1 MKKKAFVAMGLTAC
15 LVAALGMTA
24 CSSTKNE
31 VVTSEPETP
40 AVTSTPEE
48 AEEPIVAETP
58 ETSEGEETED
68 VEEMPASETYFG
80 TVASIEKDEE
90 GNVISIS
97 LTSEENGDYVMNVT
111 DNTVWVDAV
120 EKVKASQEDLAEG
133 ETIYVYHSPVS
144 TRSLPPQSEA
154 FAVVLNDPQD
164 IAVGVYHEV
173 EDIVTNGEIFTI
185 TTDNGGLYL
194 NVTSDTQVKDYT
206 TGDSAEIGNVDRG
219 DRIIAW
225 YDAVA
230 MSYPGQA
237 NVSDILVLPAVET
250 VETVETE
257 SDTADVDAASADV
270 DTASAP
276 AEDAELEA
284 ESEVAVEDEA
294 ASSEVTKAD
303 K

>member
-1 MKKKAFVAMGLTAC
+1 MKKKAFVAMGLAVC

-24 CSSTKNE
+24 CSSTQNE

-48 AEEPIVAETP
+48 AEEPIATETP

-120 EKVKASQEDLAEG
+120 EKAKASQEDLTEG

-154 FAVVLNDPQD
+154 FAIVLNVPKD

-173 EDIVTNGEIFTI
+173 EEVT
-185 TTDNGGLYL
+185 TTKNDTRLLTNNGGLYL
-194 NVTSDTQVKDYT
+194 IISDETAVKDYET
-206 TGDSAEIGNVDRG
+206 SEVADISAVAEGDHV
-219 DRIIAW
+219 IAW

-250 VETVETE
+250 VETDT
-257 SDTADVDAASADV
+257 DTADVDAASAD
-270 DTASAP
+270 DTAP
-276 AEDAELEA
+276 AEDTELEA
-284 ESEVAVEDEA
+284 DSEVAVEDEA

>member
-1 MKKKAFVAMGLTAC
+1 MKKKAFVAMGLAAC

-48 AEEPIVAETP
+48 AEEPIATETP
-58 ETSEGEETED
+58 ETSEGEGTED
-68 VEEMPASETYFG
+68 VEEMPASATYFG
-80 TVASIEKDEE
+80 TIESIEKDEE

-120 EKVKASQEDLAEG
+120 EKVKASQEDLTEG

-154 FAVVLNDPQD
+154 FAVVLNVPQD
-164 IAVGVYHEV
+164 IAVGIYHEV
-173 EDIVTNGEIFTI
+173 EEVNTTENDTRLLTN
-185 TTDNGGLYL
+185 NGGLYL
-194 NVTSDTQVKDYT
+194 VISDETAVKDYE
-206 TGDSAEIGNVDRG
+206 TGEVADISAVAEG
-219 DRIIAW
+219 DHVIAW

-250 VETVETE
+250 VETEA
-257 SDTADVDAASADV
+257 DTADVDAASA
-270 DTASAP
+270 P
-276 AEDAELEA
+276 AEA

>member
-1 MKKKAFVAMGLTAC
+1 MKKKAFVAMGLAAC

-48 AEEPIVAETP
+48 TEEPITAETP

-68 VEEMPASETYFG
+68 VEEMPASATYFG
-80 TVASIEKDEE
+80 TVESIEKDEE

-120 EKVKASQEDLAEG
+120 EKVKASQEDLTEG

-154 FAVVLNDPQD
+154 FAVVLNVPQD

-173 EDIVTNGEIFTI
+173 EEVT
-185 TTDNGGLYL
+185 TTENDTRLLTNNGGLYL
-194 NVTSDTQVKDYT
+194 IISDETAVKDYE
-206 TGDSAEIGNVDRG
+206 TGDVADISAVAEG
-219 DRIIAW
+219 DHVIAW
-225 YDAVA
+225 YDAVV

-250 VETVETE
+250 VETE
-257 SDTADVDAASADV
+257 DDAADVDD
-270 DTASAP
+270 ASAP

>member
-1 MKKKAFVAMGLTAC
+1 MKKKAFVAMGLAAC

-48 AEEPIVAETP
+48 TEEPITAETP

-80 TVASIEKDEE
+80 TVANIEKDEE
-90 GNVISIS
+90 GNVVSIS

-120 EKVKASQEDLAEG
+120 EKVKASQEDLTEG
-133 ETIYVYHSPVS
+133 ETIYVYHSPIS

-154 FAVVLNDPQD
+154 FAVVLNVPQD

-173 EDIVTNGEIFTI
+173 EEVT
-185 TTDNGGLYL
+185 TTENETRLLTNNGGLYL
-194 NVTSDTQVKDYT
+194 IISDETAVKDYE
-206 TGDSAEIGNVDRG
+206 TGEVADISAVAEG
-219 DRIIAW
+219 DRVIAW

-250 VETVETE
+250 VETEA
-257 SDTADVDAASADV
+257 DTADVDDV
-270 DTASAP
+270 SAP
-276 AEDAELEA
+276 AEDAELED

-303 K
+303 KQ

>member
-1 MKKKAFVAMGLTAC
+1 MKKKAFVAMGLAAC

-48 AEEPIVAETP
+48 TEEPITAETP

-68 VEEMPASETYFG
+68 VEEVPTSETYFG
-80 TVASIEKDEE
+80 TVESIEKDEE
-90 GNVISIS
+90 GNVVSIS

-120 EKVKASQEDLAEG
+120 EKVKASQEDLTEG

-154 FAVVLNDPQD
+154 FAVVLNVPQD
-164 IAVGVYHEV
+164 VAVGVYHEV
-173 EDIVTNGEIFTI
+173 EEVT
-185 TTDNGGLYL
+185 TTENDTRLLTNNGGLYL
-194 NVTSDTQVKDYT
+194 VISDETAVKDYE
-206 TGDSAEIGNVDRG
+206 TGEIADISAVAEG
-219 DRIIAW
+219 DRVIAW

-250 VETVETE
+250 VETE
-257 SDTADVDAASADV
+257 SDTADVDDAP
-270 DTASAP
+270 AP
-276 AEDAELEA
+276 AEDAELED
-284 ESEVAVEDEA
+284 ESKVAVEDEA

>member
-1 MKKKAFVAMGLTAC
+1 MKKKAFVAMGLAVC

-24 CSSTKNE
+24 CSSTQNE

-48 AEEPIVAETP
+48 AEEPIATETP

-80 TVASIEKDEE
+80 TVESIEKDEE

-120 EKVKASQEDLAEG
+120 EKVKASQEDLTEG

-154 FAVVLNDPQD
+154 FAVVLNVPKD

-173 EDIVTNGEIFTI
+173 EEVT
-185 TTDNGGLYL
+185 TTENDTRLLTNNGGLYL
-194 NVTSDTQVKDYT
+194 IISDETAVKDYE
-206 TGDSAEIGNVDRG
+206 TGEIADISAVAEG
-219 DRIIAW
+219 DRVIAW

-250 VETVETE
+250 VETEA
-257 SDTADVDAASADV
+257 DTADVDAASAD
-270 DTASAP
+270 DTAP

-284 ESEVAVEDEA
+284 DSEVAVEDEA

>member
-1 MKKKAFVAMGLTAC
+1 MKKKAFVAMGLAVC
-15 LVAALGMTA
+15 LVAVLGMTA

-48 AEEPIVAETP
+48 AEEPIATETP

-154 FAVVLNDPQD
+154 FAVVLNVPQD

-206 TGDSAEIGNVDRG
+206 TGESAEIGNVDRG

-250 VETVETE
+250 EAETVETE
-257 SDTADVDAASADV
+257 ADTADV

>member
-1 MKKKAFVAMGLTAC
+1 MKKKAFVAMGLAAC

-24 CSSTKNE
+24 CSSTKNG

-48 AEEPIVAETP
+48 AEEPIATETP
-58 ETSEGEETED
+58 ETSEGEGTED

-120 EKVKASQEDLAEG
+120 EKVKDSQEDLTEG

-154 FAVVLNDPQD
+154 FAVVLNVPQD

-173 EDIVTNGEIFTI
+173 EEVT
-185 TTDNGGLYL
+185 TTENDTRLLTNNGGLYL
-194 NVTSDTQVKDYT
+194 IISDETAVKDYE
-206 TGDSAEIGNVDRG
+206 TGEVADISAVAEG
-219 DRIIAW
+219 DRVIAW

-250 VETVETE
+250 VETEA
-257 SDTADVDAASADV
+257 DTADVDADSDV
-270 DTASAP
+270 
-276 AEDAELEA
+276 DAELEA
-284 ESEVAVEDEA
+284 ESEAAVEAEA
-294 ASSEVTKAD
+294 AYSEVTKAD

>member
-1 MKKKAFVAMGLTAC
+1 MKKKAFVAIGMAAC

-24 CSSTKNE
+24 CSSTENE

-48 AEEPIVAETP
+48 AEEPIATETP

-120 EKVKASQEDLAEG
+120 EKVKASQEDLTEG

-154 FAVVLNDPQD
+154 FAVVLNVPQD

-173 EDIVTNGEIFTI
+173 EEVT
-185 TTDNGGLYL
+185 TTENDTRLLTNNGGLYL
-194 NVTSDTQVKDYT
+194 IISDETAVKDYE
-206 TGDSAEIGNVDRG
+206 TGEVADISAVAEG
-219 DRIIAW
+219 DRVIAW

-250 VETVETE
+250 VETEA
-257 SDTADVDAASADV
+257 DTADVDA
-270 DTASAP
+270 ASAP

>member
-1 MKKKAFVAMGLTAC
+1 MKKKAFVAMGLAVC
-15 LVAALGMTA
+15 LVAVLGMTA

-48 AEEPIVAETP
+48 AEEPIATETP

-154 FAVVLNDPQD
+154 FAVVLNVPQD

-206 TGDSAEIGNVDRG
+206 TGESAEIGNVDRG

-250 VETVETE
+250 VETEA
-257 SDTADVDAASADV
+257 DTADVDADSADV
-270 DTASAP
+270 D
-276 AEDAELEA
+276 DELEA

>member
-48 AEEPIVAETP
+48 TEEPIATETP

-120 EKVKASQEDLAEG
+120 EKVKASQEDLTEG

-154 FAVVLNDPQD
+154 FAVVLNVPQD

-173 EDIVTNGEIFTI
+173 EEVT
-185 TTDNGGLYL
+185 TTENETRLLTNNGGLYL
-194 NVTSDTQVKDYT
+194 IISDETAVKDYE
-206 TGDSAEIGNVDRG
+206 TGEVADISAVAEG
-219 DRIIAW
+219 DRVIAW

-250 VETVETE
+250 VETE
-257 SDTADVDAASADV
+257 SDTADVDD
-270 DTASAP
+270 ASAP

>member
-1 MKKKAFVAMGLTAC
+1 MKKKAFVAMGLAVC

-24 CSSTKNE
+24 CSSTQNE

-48 AEEPIVAETP
+48 AEEPIATETP
-58 ETSEGEETED
+58 ETSDGEETED

-80 TVASIEKDEE
+80 TVESIEKDEE

-120 EKVKASQEDLAEG
+120 EKVKASQEDLTEG

-154 FAVVLNDPQD
+154 FAVVLNVPQD

-173 EDIVTNGEIFTI
+173 EEVT
-185 TTDNGGLYL
+185 TTENDTRLLTNNGGLYL
-194 NVTSDTQVKDYT
+194 IISDETAVKDYE
-206 TGDSAEIGNVDRG
+206 TGEVADISAVAEG
-219 DRIIAW
+219 DRVIAW

-237 NVSDILVLPAVET
+237 NVSDILVLPAVK
-250 VETVETE
+250 TVETE
-257 SDTADVDAASADV
+257 ADTADVDADSAD
-270 DTASAP
+270 DAASDV
-276 AEDAELEA
+276 DAELEA
-284 ESEVAVEDEA
+284 ESEVAVEAEA
-294 ASSEVTKAD
+294 AYSEVTKAD

>member
-1 MKKKAFVAMGLTAC
+1 MKKKAFVAMGMAVC
-15 LVAALGMTA
+15 LVAVLGMTA

-48 AEEPIVAETP
+48 AEEPIATETP
-58 ETSEGEETED
+58 ETSEGDGTED
-68 VEEMPASETYFG
+68 AEEMPASETYFG
-80 TVASIEKDEE
+80 TVASVEKDEE

-120 EKVKASQEDLAEG
+120 EKVKSSQEDLTEG

-154 FAVVLNDPQD
+154 FAVVLNVSQD

-173 EDIVTNGEIFTI
+173 EEVTNGEIFTI

-206 TGDSAEIGNVDRG
+206 TGESAEIGNVDRG

-250 VETVETE
+250 VETEA
-257 SDTADVDAASADV
+257 DTADVDAASV
-270 DTASAP
+270 P
-276 AEDAELEA
+276 AEGAELEA
-284 ESEVAVEDEA
+284 ESELAVEDEA

>member
-1 MKKKAFVAMGLTAC
+1 MKKKAFVAMGLAVC

-48 AEEPIVAETP
+48 TEESITAETP

-90 GNVISIS
+90 GNVVSIS

-133 ETIYVYHSPVS
+133 DTIYVYHSPVS

-154 FAVVLNDPQD
+154 FAVVLNVPQD

-206 TGDSAEIGNVDRG
+206 TGESAEIGNVDRG

-237 NVSDILVLPAVET
+237 NVSDILVLPD

-257 SDTADVDAASADV
+257 SDTADVND
-270 DTASAP
+270 ASAP
-276 AEDAELEA
+276 AEN

>member
-1 MKKKAFVAMGLTAC
+1 MKKKAFVAMGLAAC

-48 AEEPIVAETP
+48 AKEPIATETP

-90 GNVISIS
+90 GNVIGIS

-120 EKVKASQEDLAEG
+120 EKVKASQEDLTDG

-154 FAVVLNDPQD
+154 FAVVLNVPQD

-206 TGDSAEIGNVDRG
+206 TGEGAEIGNVDRG
-219 DRIIAW
+219 DHIIAW

-250 VETVETE
+250 VET
-257 SDTADVDAASADV
+257 DTDTTDV
-270 DTASAP
+270 DTASDV
-276 AEDAELEA
+276 DAELEA
-284 ESEVAVEDEA
+284 ESEVVVEDEA

>member
-1 MKKKAFVAMGLTAC
+1 MKKKAFVAMGLAVC

-48 AEEPIVAETP
+48 AEEPIATETP

-68 VEEMPASETYFG
+68 VKEMPASETYFG

-90 GNVISIS
+90 GNVVSIS
-97 LTSEENGDYVMNVT
+97 LTSEENGDYAMNVT

-154 FAVVLNDPQD
+154 FAVVLNVPQD

-206 TGDSAEIGNVDRG
+206 TGESAEIGNVDRG

-250 VETVETE
+250 VETEA
-257 SDTADVDAASADV
+257 DTADVDAASADV
-270 DTASAP
+270 D
-276 AEDAELEA
+276 DELEA
-284 ESEVAVEDEA
+284 ESEVAVEDEVT
-294 ASSEVTKAD
+294 SSEVTKAD

>member
-1 MKKKAFVAMGLTAC
+1 MKKKAFVAMGLAAC

-40 AVTSTPEE
+40 VVTSTPEE
-48 AEEPIVAETP
+48 TKEPIAAETP

-80 TVASIEKDEE
+80 TVESIEKDEE

-120 EKVKASQEDLAEG
+120 EKVKASQKDLTEG

-154 FAVVLNDPQD
+154 FAVVLNVPQD

-194 NVTSDTQVKDYT
+194 NVTSETQVKDYT
-206 TGDSAEIGNVDRG
+206 TGESAEIGNVDRG

-250 VETVETE
+250 VETE
-257 SDTADVDAASADV
+257 SDTADVDAAELE
-270 DTASAP
+270 

>member
-1 MKKKAFVAMGLTAC
+1 MKKKAFVAMGLAAC
-15 LVAALGMTA
+15 LVAALGMSA

-31 VVTSEPETP
+31 VVTSEPKTP

-48 AEEPIVAETP
+48 AEEPIAAETP

-68 VEEMPASETYFG
+68 VEEMPVSETYFG

-120 EKVKASQEDLAEG
+120 EKAKASQEDLTEG

-154 FAVVLNDPQD
+154 FAVVLNVPHD

-173 EDIVTNGEIFTI
+173 EDIVTN
-185 TTDNGGLYL
+185 
-194 NVTSDTQVKDYT
+194 
-206 TGDSAEIGNVDRG
+206 
-219 DRIIAW
+219 
-225 YDAVA
+225 
-230 MSYPGQA
+230 
-237 NVSDILVLPAVET
+237 
-250 VETVETE
+250 
-257 SDTADVDAASADV
+257 
-270 DTASAP
+270 
-276 AEDAELEA
+276 
-284 ESEVAVEDEA
+284 
-294 ASSEVTKAD
+294 
-303 K
+303 

>member
-1 MKKKAFVAMGLTAC
+1 MKKKAFVAMGLAVC
-15 LVAALGMTA
+15 LVAVLGMTA

-48 AEEPIVAETP
+48 AEEPIATETP

-154 FAVVLNDPQD
+154 FAVVLNVPQD

-206 TGDSAEIGNVDRG
+206 TGESAEIGNVDRG

-250 VETVETE
+250 VETEA
-257 SDTADVDAASADV
+257 DTADVDAASDV
-270 DTASAP
+270 
-276 AEDAELEA
+276 DAELEA

>member
-68 VEEMPASETYFG
+68 VEEMPASATYFG
-80 TVASIEKDEE
+80 TVESIEKDEE

-120 EKVKASQEDLAEG
+120 EKVKASQEDLTEG

-154 FAVVLNDPQD
+154 FAVVLNVPQD
-164 IAVGVYHEV
+164 IAAGVYHEV

-194 NVTSDTQVKDYT
+194 NVTSDTQVKDYI
-206 TGDSAEIGNVDRG
+206 TGESAEIGNVDRG

-250 VETVETE
+250 VETEA
-257 SDTADVDAASADV
+257 DTADIDA
-270 DTASAP
+270 ASAP

>member
-48 AEEPIVAETP
+48 TEETIATETP

-68 VEEMPASETYFG
+68 VEEMPDSETYFG
-80 TVASIEKDEE
+80 TVESIEKDEG
-90 GNVISIS
+90 GNVVSIS

-120 EKVKASQEDLAEG
+120 EKVKASQEDLTEG

-154 FAVVLNDPQD
+154 FAVVLNIPQD

-173 EDIVTNGEIFTI
+173 EEVT
-185 TTDNGGLYL
+185 TTENDNRLLTNNGGLYL
-194 NVTSDTQVKDYT
+194 IISDETAVKDYE
-206 TGDSAEIGNVDRG
+206 TGEIADISDVAEG
-219 DRIIAW
+219 DHVIAW

-250 VETVETE
+250 VETEA
-257 SDTADVDAASADV
+257 DTADVDAASADV
-270 DTASAP
+270 D
-276 AEDAELEA
+276 ELEA

>member
-1 MKKKAFVAMGLTAC
+1 MKKKAFVAMSLAAC

-48 AEEPIVAETP
+48 AEEPIAAETP

-80 TVASIEKDEE
+80 TVESIEKDEE

-111 DNTVWVDAV
+111 DDTVWVDAV
-120 EKVKASQEDLAEG
+120 EKVKASQEDLTEG

-154 FAVVLNDPQD
+154 FAVVLNVPQD
-164 IAVGVYHEV
+164 VAVGVYHEV

-194 NVTSDTQVKDYT
+194 NVTSETQVKDYT
-206 TGDSAEIGNVDRG
+206 TGESAEIGNVDRG

-250 VETVETE
+250 AETE
-257 SDTADVDAASADV
+257 SDTADVDAA
-270 DTASAP
+270 
-276 AEDAELEA
+276 ELEV

>member
-1 MKKKAFVAMGLTAC
+1 MKKKAFVAMGLAAC

-31 VVTSEPETP
+31 VVNSEPGTP

-48 AEEPIVAETP
+48 TEEPIATETP

-68 VEEMPASETYFG
+68 AEEMPASATYFG
-80 TVASIEKDEE
+80 TVESIEKDEE

-120 EKVKASQEDLAEG
+120 EKAKASQEDLTEG

-154 FAVVLNDPQD
+154 FAVVLNVPQD

-173 EDIVTNGEIFTI
+173 EEVT
-185 TTDNGGLYL
+185 TTENETRLLTNNGGLYL
-194 NVTSDTQVKDYT
+194 IISDETAVKDYE
-206 TGDSAEIGNVDRG
+206 TGEVADISAVAEG
-219 DRIIAW
+219 DRVIAW

-230 MSYPGQA
+230 ISYPGQA

-250 VETVETE
+250 VETEA
-257 SDTADVDAASADV
+257 DTADVD
-270 DTASAP
+270 AP
-276 AEDAELEA
+276 AEDAELVA
-284 ESEVAVEDEA
+284 DDEVAVEDEA

>member
-1 MKKKAFVAMGLTAC
+1 MKKKAFVAMGLAAC

-48 AEEPIVAETP
+48 AEEPIATETP
-58 ETSEGEETED
+58 ETSEGEGTED
-68 VEEMPASETYFG
+68 VEEMPASATYFG
-80 TVASIEKDEE
+80 TVESIEKDEE

-120 EKVKASQEDLAEG
+120 EKVKASQEDLTEG
-133 ETIYVYHSPVS
+133 ETVYVYHSPVS

-154 FAVVLNDPQD
+154 FAVVLNVPQD
-164 IAVGVYHEV
+164 IAAGVYHEV
-173 EDIVTNGEIFTI
+173 EEVT
-185 TTDNGGLYL
+185 TTENETRLLTNNGGLYL
-194 NVTSDTQVKDYT
+194 IIYDETAVKDYE
-206 TGDSAEIGNVDRG
+206 TGEVADISAVADG
-219 DRIIAW
+219 DRVIAW

-237 NVSDILVLPAVET
+237 NVSDILVLPD

-257 SDTADVDAASADV
+257 SDTADVDAD
-270 DTASAP
+270 SAP

>member
-1 MKKKAFVAMGLTAC
+1 MKKKAFVAMGLAAC

-48 AEEPIVAETP
+48 TEEPIATETP
-58 ETSEGEETED
+58 ETSEGEGTED

-80 TVASIEKDEE
+80 TVASVEKDEE

-120 EKVKASQEDLAEG
+120 EKIKASQEDLTEG

-154 FAVVLNDPQD
+154 FAVVLNVPQD

-173 EDIVTNGEIFTI
+173 EEVT
-185 TTDNGGLYL
+185 TTEDDTRLLTNNGGLYL
-194 NVTSDTQVKDYT
+194 IISDETAVKDYE
-206 TGDSAEIGNVDRG
+206 TGEIADISTVTEGSRV
-219 DRIIAW
+219 IAW
-225 YDAVA
+225 YGAVA

-237 NVSDILVLPAVET
+237 PVSDILVLPDVET
-250 VETVETE
+250 VEIED
-257 SDTADVDAASADV
+257 DTADVDA
-270 DTASAP
+270 ASAP

-284 ESEVAVEDEA
+284 DSEVAVEDEA

>member
-48 AEEPIVAETP
+48 TEEPITAETP

-90 GNVISIS
+90 GNVVSIS

-120 EKVKASQEDLAEG
+120 EKVKASQEDLTEG

-154 FAVVLNDPQD
+154 FAVVLNVPQD
-164 IAVGVYHEV
+164 IAAGVYHEV

-206 TGDSAEIGNVDRG
+206 TGESAEIGNVDRG

-250 VETVETE
+250 VETDT
-257 SDTADVDAASADV
+257 DTADVDAASAD
-270 DTASAP
+270 DTAP

-284 ESEVAVEDEA
+284 DSEVAVEDEA

>member
-48 AEEPIVAETP
+48 TEEPITAETP

-90 GNVISIS
+90 GNVVSIS

-111 DNTVWVDAV
+111 DDTVWVDAV
-120 EKVKASQEDLAEG
+120 EKVKASQEDLTEG

-154 FAVVLNDPQD
+154 FAVVLNVPQD
-164 IAVGVYHEV
+164 IAAGVYHEV

-206 TGDSAEIGNVDRG
+206 TGESAEIGNVDRG

-250 VETVETE
+250 VETE
-257 SDTADVDAASADV
+257 SDTADV

>member
-1 MKKKAFVAMGLTAC
+1 MKKKAFVAMGLAVC

-24 CSSTKNE
+24 CSSTQNE

-48 AEEPIVAETP
+48 AEEPIATETP
-58 ETSEGEETED
+58 ETSDGEETED

-80 TVASIEKDEE
+80 TVESIEKDEE

-120 EKVKASQEDLAEG
+120 EKVKASQEDLTEG

-154 FAVVLNDPQD
+154 FAVVLNVPQD

-173 EDIVTNGEIFTI
+173 EEVT
-185 TTDNGGLYL
+185 TTENDTRLLTNNGGLYL
-194 NVTSDTQVKDYT
+194 IISDETAVKDYE
-206 TGDSAEIGNVDRG
+206 TGEIADISAVAEG
-219 DRIIAW
+219 DRVIAW

-250 VETVETE
+250 VETEA
-257 SDTADVDAASADV
+257 DTADVDAASAD
-270 DTASAP
+270 DTAP

-284 ESEVAVEDEA
+284 DSEVAVEDEA

>member
-1 MKKKAFVAMGLTAC
+1 MKKKVFVAMGLTAC

-31 VVTSEPETP
+31 VVTSEPDTQ

-48 AEEPIVAETP
+48 AEEPIATETP

-80 TVASIEKDEE
+80 TVESIEKDEE

-97 LTSEENGDYVMNVT
+97 LTSEENGDYVMNVI

-120 EKVKASQEDLAEG
+120 EKVKASQEDLTEG

-154 FAVVLNDPQD
+154 FAVVLNAPQD
-164 IAVGVYHEV
+164 IAAGVYHAVEEV
-173 EDIVTNGEIFTI
+173 TTTENDTRLLTN
-185 TTDNGGLYL
+185 NGGLYM
-194 NVTSDTQVKDYT
+194 VISDETAVKDYE
-206 TGDSAEIGNVDRG
+206 TGEVADISAVAEG
-219 DRIIAW
+219 DHVIAW

-250 VETVETE
+250 VETE
-257 SDTADVDAASADV
+257 SDTADVDDASD
-270 DTASAP
+270 D
-276 AEDAELEA
+276 DAELEA
-284 ESEVAVEDEA
+284 ESEVTVEDEA

>member
-1 MKKKAFVAMGLTAC
+1 MKKKAFVAMGLAAC

-31 VVTSEPETP
+31 VVTSEPETS

-48 AEEPIVAETP
+48 AEEPIATETP
-58 ETSEGEETED
+58 ETSEGEGTED
-68 VEEMPASETYFG
+68 AEEMPASATYFG
-80 TVASIEKDEE
+80 TVESIEKDEE
-90 GNVISIS
+90 DNVISIS

-120 EKVKASQEDLAEG
+120 EKVKASQEDLTEG

-154 FAVVLNDPQD
+154 FAVVLNIPQD

-173 EDIVTNGEIFTI
+173 EEVT
-185 TTDNGGLYL
+185 TTENDTRLLTNNGGLYL
-194 NVTSDTQVKDYT
+194 IISDETAVKDYE
-206 TGDSAEIGNVDRG
+206 TGEVADISAVADG
-219 DRIIAW
+219 DHVIAW

-250 VETVETE
+250 VETEA
-257 SDTADVDAASADV
+257 DTADVDAASDV
-270 DTASAP
+270 
-276 AEDAELEA
+276 DAELEA

>member
-1 MKKKAFVAMGLTAC
+1 MKKKAFVAMGMAAC

-24 CSSTKNE
+24 CSSTQNG

-48 AEEPIVAETP
+48 AEEPIATETP
-58 ETSEGEETED
+58 ETSEGEGTED
-68 VEEMPASETYFG
+68 VEEMPASATYFG
-80 TVASIEKDEE
+80 TVESIEKDEE

-120 EKVKASQEDLAEG
+120 EKVKASQEDLTEG

-154 FAVVLNDPQD
+154 FAVVLNVPQD
-164 IAVGVYHEV
+164 VAVGVYHEV

-194 NVTSDTQVKDYT
+194 NVTSETQVKDYT
-206 TGDSAEIGNVDRG
+206 TGESAEIGNVDRG

-230 MSYPGQA
+230 ISYPGQA
-237 NVSDILVLPAVET
+237 NVSDILVLPD

-257 SDTADVDAASADV
+257 SDTADVDDAELE
-270 DTASAP
+270 

>member
-48 AEEPIVAETP
+48 AEEPIATETP
-58 ETSEGEETED
+58 ETSEGEETEN

-80 TVASIEKDEE
+80 TVESIEKDEE
-90 GNVISIS
+90 GDVVSIS

-120 EKVKASQEDLAEG
+120 EKVKASQEDLTEG
-133 ETIYVYHSPVS
+133 DTIYVYHSPVS

-154 FAVVLNDPQD
+154 FAVVLNIPQD
-164 IAVGVYHEV
+164 IAVGAYHEV
-173 EDIVTNGEIFTI
+173 EEVT
-185 TTDNGGLYL
+185 TTENDTRLLTNNGGLYL
-194 NVTSDTQVKDYT
+194 VISDKTAVKDYE
-206 TGDSAEIGNVDRG
+206 TGEIADISDVAEG
-219 DRIIAW
+219 DRVIAW

-250 VETVETE
+250 E
-257 SDTADVDAASADV
+257 SDTADV

-284 ESEVAVEDEA
+284 ESEAAVGDEA

>member
-1 MKKKAFVAMGLTAC
+1 MKKKAFVAMGLAVC

-48 AEEPIVAETP
+48 AEEPIATETP
-58 ETSEGEETED
+58 ETSEGEGTED

-120 EKVKASQEDLAEG
+120 EKAKASQEDLTEC

-154 FAVVLNDPQD
+154 FAVVLNVPQD
-164 IAVGVYHEV
+164 IAIGVYHEV

-206 TGDSAEIGNVDRG
+206 TGEGAEIGNVDRG

-250 VETVETE
+250 V
-257 SDTADVDAASADV
+257 DTDTDTADV
-270 DTASAP
+270 DTASDV
-276 AEDAELEA
+276 DAELEA
-284 ESEVAVEDEA
+284 ESEVVVEDEA

>member
-1 MKKKAFVAMGLTAC
+1 MKKKAFVAMGLAVC

-24 CSSTKNE
+24 CSSTQNE

-48 AEEPIVAETP
+48 AEEPIATETP
-58 ETSEGEETED
+58 ETSDGEETED

-80 TVASIEKDEE
+80 TVESIEKDEE

-97 LTSEENGDYVMNVT
+97 LTSEENGDYVMYVT

-120 EKVKASQEDLAEG
+120 EKVKASQEDLTEG

-154 FAVVLNDPQD
+154 FAVVLNVPQD

-173 EDIVTNGEIFTI
+173 EEVT
-185 TTDNGGLYL
+185 TTENDTRLLTNNGGLYL
-194 NVTSDTQVKDYT
+194 IISDETAVKDYE
-206 TGDSAEIGNVDRG
+206 TGEIADISAVAEG
-219 DRIIAW
+219 DRVIAW

-250 VETVETE
+250 VETEA
-257 SDTADVDAASADV
+257 DTADVDAASAD
-270 DTASAP
+270 DTAP

-284 ESEVAVEDEA
+284 DSEVAVEDEA

>member
-1 MKKKAFVAMGLTAC
+1 MKKKAFVAMGLAVC
-15 LVAALGMTA
+15 FVAALGMTA

-48 AEEPIVAETP
+48 AEELIATETP

-97 LTSEENGDYVMNVT
+97 LTSEENGDYVMNVI

-154 FAVVLNDPQD
+154 FAVVLNVPQD

-206 TGDSAEIGNVDRG
+206 TGESAEIGNVDRG

-250 VETVETE
+250 VETEA
-257 SDTADVDAASADV
+257 DTADVDAASADV
-270 DTASAP
+270 D
-276 AEDAELEA
+276 DELEA

>member
-1 MKKKAFVAMGLTAC
+1 MKKKAFVAMGLAVC
-15 LVAALGMTA
+15 LVAVLGMTA

-48 AEEPIVAETP
+48 AEEPIATETP

-154 FAVVLNDPQD
+154 FAVVLNVPQD

-206 TGDSAEIGNVDRG
+206 TGESAEIGNVDRG

-250 VETVETE
+250 VETEA
-257 SDTADVDAASADV
+257 DTADVDAASADV
-270 DTASAP
+270 D
-276 AEDAELEA
+276 DELEA

>member
-1 MKKKAFVAMGLTAC
+1 MKKKAFVAMGLAAC

-48 AEEPIVAETP
+48 AEEPIATETP

-68 VEEMPASETYFG
+68 VEEMLASETYFG

-90 GNVISIS
+90 GNVVSVS

-133 ETIYVYHSPVS
+133 DTIYVYHSPVS

-154 FAVVLNDPQD
+154 FAVVLNVPQD

-206 TGDSAEIGNVDRG
+206 TGESAEIGNVDRG

-250 VETVETE
+250 VETE
-257 SDTADVDAASADV
+257 SDTADVDD
-270 DTASAP
+270 ASAP

>member
-1 MKKKAFVAMGLTAC
+1 MKKKAFVAMGLAAC

-48 AEEPIVAETP
+48 AEEPIATETP
-58 ETSEGEETED
+58 ETSEGEGTEDVD

-97 LTSEENGDYVMNVT
+97 LTSEENGDYVMNVS

-120 EKVKASQEDLAEG
+120 EKVKASQEDLTEG

-154 FAVVLNDPQD
+154 FAVVLNVPQD

-173 EDIVTNGEIFTI
+173 EEVT
-185 TTDNGGLYL
+185 TTENDTRLLTNNGGLYL
-194 NVTSDTQVKDYT
+194 IISDETAVKDYE
-206 TGDSAEIGNVDRG
+206 TGEIADISAVAEG
-219 DRIIAW
+219 DHVIAW

-237 NVSDILVLPAVET
+237 NVSDILVLP
-250 VETVETE
+250 TVETE
-257 SDTADVDAASADV
+257 ADTADVD
-270 DTASAP
+270 TAP
-276 AEDAELEA
+276 AEDAELED

>member
-1 MKKKAFVAMGLTAC
+1 MKKKAFVAIGMAAC

-24 CSSTKNE
+24 CSSTENE

-48 AEEPIVAETP
+48 AEEPIATETP

-90 GNVISIS
+90 GNVISVS

-111 DNTVWVDAV
+111 DNTVWVDTV
-120 EKVKASQEDLAEG
+120 EKVKASQEDLTEG

-154 FAVVLNDPQD
+154 FAVVLNVPQD

-173 EDIVTNGEIFTI
+173 EEVT
-185 TTDNGGLYL
+185 TTENDTRLLTNNGGLYL
-194 NVTSDTQVKDYT
+194 IISDETAVKDYE
-206 TGDSAEIGNVDRG
+206 TGEVADISAVAEG
-219 DRIIAW
+219 DRVIAW

-250 VETVETE
+250 VETE
-257 SDTADVDAASADV
+257 SDTADV

>member
-1 MKKKAFVAMGLTAC
+1 MKKKAFVAMGLAAC

-24 CSSTKNE
+24 CSSTKNG
-31 VVTSEPETP
+31 VVTSKTETP

-48 AEEPIVAETP
+48 AEEPIATETP
-58 ETSEGEETED
+58 ETSEGEGTED
-68 VEEMPASETYFG
+68 AEEMPASKTYFG

-120 EKVKASQEDLAEG
+120 EKVKASQEDLTEG

-154 FAVVLNDPQD
+154 FAVVLNVPQD
-164 IAVGVYHEV
+164 VAVGVYHEV

-194 NVTSDTQVKDYT
+194 NVTSETQVTDYT
-206 TGDSAEIGNVDRG
+206 TGESAEIGNVDRG

-230 MSYPGQA
+230 ISYPGQA
-237 NVSDILVLPAVET
+237 NVSDILVLPD

-257 SDTADVDAASADV
+257 SDTADVDDAS
-270 DTASAP
+270 TP

-284 ESEVAVEDEA
+284 ESEAAVEDEA